1 MTNWIK
7 SHRAILSVIA
17 IGLSIAITLNVMM
30 LLYHY
35 DAWTNPKVG
44 FWTAFWTKFEVS
56 GFDPY
61 TYIVVSKWR
70 PLYVISRHPLLSVM
84 VMPLSWLNGWLME
97 VTGINCSIFIVA
109 VLMVILTVM
118 SWTLTYRIMRS
129 IIGLTYGTSLLLT
142 AFFFSFSHVM
152 LLIFVEDH
160 MAMSL
165 PLLLLAVYLSGKAIK
180 EERRLPLKHSL
191 PLLFVST
198 AVTTTNCIKVF
209 FADLFSRLGKESLW
223 QMTRHFSL
231 YLIPLSVI
239 FALLAYQQD
248 TTQAT
253 EMRNSMHTVQ
263 KRMEKDSAF
272 AVQWQKEM
280 LANRK
285 AKENQIIKLPFVT
298 NTDYKIDRL
307 PSLVENIFGEGLIL
321 HTEYALRDSNKNN
334 RPVLVRYNHWYY
346 YAIEAI
352 IVWLFLLGA
361 WLARKER
368 VMQAVLAMFL
378 FDMTLHVGLNFASA
392 DVYIMTAHWA
402 FVIPI
407 AVAYLVKKT
416 AIKPLTHRLLISTI
430 ILLTTFLW
438 IHNLSIIVPHILRM

>member
-7 SHRAILSVIA
+7 SHRAILSVTA
-17 IGLSIAITLNVMM
+17 IGITIAVALNVMM
-30 LLYHY
+30 LFYHY

-56 GFDPY
+56 GFDPF

-84 VMPLSWLNGWLME
+84 VMPLSWLNGWLMD

-109 VLMVILTVM
+109 VLMVVLAVA

-152 LLIFVEDH
+152 LILFVEDH
-160 MAMSL
+160 MAITL
-165 PLLLLAVYLSGKAIK
+165 PLLLLAIYLSGKAMK
-180 EERRLPLKHSL
+180 EGRRLPLKHSL
-191 PLLFVST
+191 PLLFIST

-209 FADLFSRLGKESLW
+209 LADFFTRCGKDSLK
-223 QMTRHFSL
+223 QAARHFSL
-231 YLIPLSVI
+231 YIIPLAVI
-239 FALLAYQQD
+239 FSLLAYQEV

-253 EMRNSMHTVQ
+253 EHHNAEHTVR
-263 KRMEKDSAF
+263 KRMEKDSVF
-272 AVQWQKEM
+272 AAKWKQK
-280 LANRK
+280 RK
-285 AKENQIIKLPFVT
+285 EEKLIKENQIIPLDFVT

-307 PSLVENIFGEGLIL
+307 PSLMENIFGEGLIL

-352 IVWLFLLGA
+352 IVWLFLMGA
-361 WLARKER
+361 WSARRER
-368 VMQAVLAMFL
+368 LMWALMSMFL
-378 FDMTLHVGLNFASA
+378 FDMMLHVGLNFASA

-402 FVIPI
+402 FIIPI
-407 AVAYLVKKT
+407 STAYLVRKT
-416 AIKPLTHRLLISTI
+416 AGKPLVNHLIVSTI
-430 ILLTTFLW
+430 IFLTVFLW
-438 IHNLSIIVPHILRM
+438 VHNLRIIVPHILGT

>member
-7 SHRAILSVIA
+7 RNREILSVIA
-17 IGLSIAITLNVMM
+17 IGFSVAIALNVMM
-30 LLYHY
+30 LFYHY

-44 FWTAFWTKFEVS
+44 FWTAFRNRFEVS

-70 PLYVISRHPLLSVM
+70 PLYVITRHPLLSVM

-97 VTGINCSIFIVA
+97 VTDMNCSIFIVA
-109 VLMVILTVM
+109 ALMVFLTVI
-118 SWTLTYRIMRS
+118 SWTLMYRIMRS
-129 IIGLTYGTSLLLT
+129 IIALDYARSLLLT

-180 EERRLPLKHSL
+180 EGRRLPLKHSL

-209 FADLFSRLGKESLW
+209 LADLFSRLGKDSLW

-253 EMRNSMHTVQ
+253 EMRNTMHTVQ

-280 LANRK
+280 LDNRK
-285 AKENQIIKLPFVT
+285 AKENQIVKLPFVT

-307 PSLVENIFGEGLIL
+307 PSLVENVFGEGFIL
-321 HTEYALRDSNKNN
+321 HTDHALRDSNKNN

-346 YAIEAI
+346 YAIEAV
-352 IVWLFLLGA
+352 IVWLFLMGA

-378 FDMTLHVGLNFASA
+378 FDMILHVGLNFASA

-407 AVAYLVKKT
+407 AVGYLLKATSGKLRTNHAVT
-416 AIKPLTHRLLISTI
+416 AVMLILTV
-430 ILLTTFLW
+430 FLW
-438 IHNLSIIVPHILRM
+438 VHNLGIIVPHILKF